1 MNDYTFKLTFKGG
14 GTLTTTVSAPTR
26 FTAETILR
34 EMYPEARW
42 CDFIPTR

>member
-1 MNDYTFKLTFKGG
+1 MNDYRFKVLFKDGSS
-14 GTLTTTVSAPTR
+14 LETTISAPTR
-26 FTAETILR
+26 FVAETILS